1 MTEGQIALAKDRA
14 SRAKD
19 ILESDIMGEVFTAI
33 EKRTF
38 EEMLQLPHD
47 DDAGRKHC
55 VDKVNAIRGLAQEL
69 KSIVGAGIS
78 ASRIA
83 PTLS

>member
-19 ILESDIMGEVFTAI
+19 ILESEIMGEVFLAI

-38 EEMLQLPHD
+38 EEMLRLAHD

-55 VDKVNAIRGLAQEL
+55 VDKVNAIRSLALEL
-69 KSIVGAGIS
+69 KSIIVAGMS
-78 ASRIA
+78 ATRKA
-83 PTLS
+83 PTL